1 MISRNFAQ
9 AFVASCICL
18 ALMLY
23 ASVAPAQ
30 IDLSGTW
37 APFNFQDAQIRGTGP
52 NYADYLGVP
61 LNASARA
68 AALGYSANTIEEL
81 QLQCEPYP
89 LHYVFL
95 GPQGLIF
102 WPTYD
107 PQSGNIVAWNFN
119 AAIDREP
126 GLIWMDGR
134 PHPGPQALH
143 TFGGFTTGAWHGNT
157 LETLTTHLADGDL
170 LRNGVPSSNQETM
183 TMFITRHGDLMTI
196 TAIIRDP
203 VYLTAPYMLSHTWQR
218 TTDATGA
225 FGANF
230 ATRQMQCEPEEDLP
244 MSDGYHVAAVVPAK
258 NPMLHYMPDQY
269 HIPLDAALGGEQT
282 MFPEFAKKLNA
293 EYIRPSGYC
302 TVSCCTGARDF
313 IDKVLHC
320 PAE

>member
-1 MISRNFAQ
+1 MSSRSFAQ

-23 ASVAPAQ
+23 ADVASAQ
-30 IDLSGTW
+30 VDLSGAW
-37 APFNFQDAQIRGTGP
+37 ASFNFQDAQIRGTGP

-68 AALGYSANTIEEL
+68 AAVGYSATTIEEL
-81 QLQCEPYP
+81 QRECQPYP

-95 GPQGLIF
+95 GLQGLIF

-107 PQSGNIVAWNFN
+107 RLSGNIVAWNFS

-126 GLIWMDGR
+126 GVIWMDGR

-143 TFGGFTTGAWHGNT
+143 TFGGFTTGVWHGNT
-157 LETLTTHLADGDL
+157 LETLTTHLADGYL

-183 TMFITRHGDLMTI
+183 TMFITRHGDLLTI

-203 VYLTAPYMLSHTWQR
+203 VYLTAPYILSRTWQH
-218 TTDATGA
+218 TETGGGFGA
-225 FGANF
+225 FYTG
-230 ATRQMQCEPEEDLP
+230 RQMQCAPQEYLP
-244 MSDGYHVAAVVPAK
+244 MSDGYQVAAMVPAN
-258 NPMLHYMPDQY
+258 NPMLHYMPDHY

-282 MFPEFAKKLNA
+282 MFPQFAKKLNA
-293 EYIRPSGYC
+293 EYTRPSGYC
-302 TVSCCTGARDF
+302 KISCCTGARDF

-320 PAE
+320 PTE